1 MTMAEYMYVVVTP
14 SSPLIS
20 KDLPPSSDRSE
31 VFKGG
36 LGSSG
41 KPHLVEENVVT
52 CLHLDNNKFDFLKLI
67 FLLH

>member
-31 VFKGG
+31 VLKIG
-36 LGSSG
+36 LGLSG
-41 KPHLVEENVVT
+41 KLHWILIFVVT
-52 CLHLDNNKFDFLKLI
+52 CLHLHYKIESLKISI
-67 FLLH
+67 FWLL